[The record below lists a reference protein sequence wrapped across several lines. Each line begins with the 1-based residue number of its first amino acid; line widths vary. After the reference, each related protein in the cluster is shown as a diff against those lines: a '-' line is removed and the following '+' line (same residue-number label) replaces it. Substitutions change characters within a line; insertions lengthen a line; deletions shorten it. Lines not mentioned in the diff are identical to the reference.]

1 MLLFKRAVWEG
12 KRKTTQRSTD
22 MNTKAEQ
29 RNEIMVEKRDRERG
43 GDQQEMS
50 DPAEKLLRSC

>member
-22 MNTKAEQ
+22 MNTEAEQ
-29 RNEIMVEKRDRERG
+29 RNEIMVEKRERERA
-43 GDQQEMS
+43 DQQEMS
-50 DPAEKLLRSC
+50 DPAEKLLLPC